1 MPGHDDSLF
10 RPRRRRVPVVTASL
24 SAVALVLLLVV
35 AVGVLP
41 GDHVWG
47 LTQATL
53 FLLPLPPLLAIAA
66 TVAATLDRH
75 ISELSKV
82 LWAVGSG
89 LFALL
94 YVPALWAYTV
104 LVAGP

>member
-1 MPGHDDSLF
+1 M
-10 RPRRRRVPVVTASL
+10 VTASL
-24 SAVALVLLLVV
+24 SAATLVLLLVV

-41 GDHVWG
+41 GDYVWG

-53 FLLPLPPLLAIAA
+53 FSLFLPPLLAIAA